1 MTLTETTSFTDQ
13 EHAQEHLESLIEEG
27 YDSDEMKE
35 FIEEH
40 GHKDFLLYY
49 EDYFQALTEFDQ
61 QTVDSFLEVF
71 DLMDIEHLGDA
82 YMGYHESGAAFA
94 ESFVTD
100 MGYINGEDLP
110 YWIALDWEQTWENLS
125 YDYSESNGYIW
136 NNNW

>member
-1 MTLTETTSFTDQ
+1 MTLSATTSFNDQ
-13 EHAQEHLESLIEEG
+13 EHAQELFDSLIEDG
-27 YDSDEMKE
+27 HDSEVMKE

-49 EDYFQALTEFDQ
+49 EDYCQALTEFDQ
-61 QTVDSFLEVF
+61 QTVDAFLQEF

-94 ESFVTD
+94 ESFVSD
-100 MGYINGEDLP
+100 VGYIQHDLP
-110 YWIALDWEQTWENLS
+110 YWISIDWEETWDNLS

>member
-1 MTLTETTSFTDQ
+1 MTLTETTSFNDQ
-13 EHAQEHLESLIEEG
+13 EHAQELFDSLIEDG

-40 GHKDFLLYY
+40 GHKEFLLYY
-49 EDYFQALTEFDQ
+49 EDYCQALTEFDQ

-71 DLMDIEHLGDA
+71 DMMDIEHLGDA

-100 MGYINGEDLP
+100 MGYINGEQLP

-136 NNNW
+136 SNNW

>member
-1 MTLTETTSFTDQ
+1 MTLSETTSFNDQ
-13 EHAQEHLESLIEEG
+13 EHAQELFDSLLEDG
-27 YDSDEMKE
+27 HDSDEMKE
-35 FIEEH
+35 LFEEH

-61 QTVDSFLEVF
+61 QTVDAFLQEF

-100 MGYINGEDLP
+100 MGYINGEQLP

-125 YDYSESNGYIW
+125 YDYSESNGYIFSNHW
-136 NNNW
+136 

>member
-1 MTLTETTSFTDQ
+1 MEISPTTCFNDQ
-13 EHAQEHLESLIEEG
+13 EHAQEHLESLIEDG

-35 FIEEH
+35 FIKEH

-49 EDYFQALTEFDQ
+49 EDYCQALTEFDQ
-61 QTVDSFLEVF
+61 HTVDSFLEVF
-71 DLMDIEHLGDA
+71 DMMDIEHLGDA

-100 MGYINGEDLP
+100 MGYINGEQLP

-136 NNNW
+136 SNNW

>member
-1 MTLTETTSFTDQ
+1 MEIAPTTTFTDE
-13 EHAQEHLESLIEEG
+13 EHAQEHLESLIEDG

-40 GHKDFLLYY
+40 GHKEFLLYY
-49 EDYFQALTEFDQ
+49 EDYCQALTEFDQ
-61 QTVDSFLEVF
+61 HTVDSFLEVF
-71 DLMDIEHLGDA
+71 DMMDIEHLGDA

-94 ESFVTD
+94 EAFVTD
-100 MGYINGEDLP
+100 MGYINGEQLP

-136 NNNW
+136 SNNW